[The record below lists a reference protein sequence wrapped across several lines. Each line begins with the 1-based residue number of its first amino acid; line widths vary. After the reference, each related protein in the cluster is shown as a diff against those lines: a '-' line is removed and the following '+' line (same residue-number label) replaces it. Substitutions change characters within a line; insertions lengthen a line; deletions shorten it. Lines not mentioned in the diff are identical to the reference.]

1 MVVAL
6 FVGALLGYASA
17 RAIDALGWRFQRQAA
32 ARLARAEI
40 RRLRG
45 LLGPAGAPGDPA
57 AGGAVLELLAAASGL
72 PVRLHSAVE
81 RLLRRD
87 GGLFADDALVLLL
100 RLEDALRALEAELD
114 RVWQTAMADAADEAL
129 RAPGATRDG
138 GLFADEALVLLLR
151 LEDALRAL
159 EAELDRVW
167 QTAMADAADE
177 ALRAPGRDG
186 GHRDGAPRG
195 AGQVAG
201 HIAPAAPAPGR
212 AAAVR
217 CLRAAQEVRA
227 ILDALEVAIA
237 PPPGWRTRVR
247 LRLASAARGSARVLR
262 QRVAA
267 DLAADARTASSSELS
282 A

>member
-1 MVVAL
+1 VVVAL

-138 GLFADEALVLLLR
+138 GM
-151 LEDALRAL
+151 
-159 EAELDRVW
+159 
-167 QTAMADAADE
+167 T
-177 ALRAPGRDG
+177 
-186 GHRDGAPRG
+186 RG
-195 AGQVAG
+195 VGQVAG
-201 HIAPAAPAPGR
+201 HIAPPAAGPGR

-237 PPPGWRTRVR
+237 PPPGWRVRVR
-247 LRLASAARGSARVLR
+247 LRLASAARGAARVLR
-262 QRVAA
+262 HRMAP
-267 DLAADARTASSSELS
+267 DLAADARAAPSSEAS

>member
-1 MVVAL
+1 MAL
-6 FVGALLGYASA
+6 FVGALLGYAAA
-17 RAIDALGWRFQRQAA
+17 RAIDAMGWRVQRQAA
-32 ARLARAEI
+32 ARLARAEV

-87 GGLFADDALVLLL
+87 V
-100 RLEDALRALEAELD
+100 
-114 RVWQTAMADAADEAL
+114 
-129 RAPGATRDG
+129 

-267 DLAADARTASSSELS
+267 DLAADARTASARAASSSELS

>member
-1 MVVAL
+1 MRLDVVVAL
-6 FVGALLGYASA
+6 FVGALLGYAAA
-17 RAIDALGWRFQRQAA
+17 RAIDALGGRFQRQAA
-32 ARLARAEI
+32 ERLARAEV

-57 AGGAVLELLAAASGL
+57 TGAVFELLAAASGL

-87 GGLFADDALVLLL
+87 GGLFGDDALVLLL

-114 RVWQTAMADAADEAL
+114 RVWQTALADAADEAA
-129 RAPGATRDG
+129 RAPAREG
-138 GLFADEALVLLLR
+138 G
-151 LEDALRAL
+151 
-159 EAELDRVW
+159 
-167 QTAMADAADE
+167 Q
-177 ALRAPGRDG
+177 
-186 GHRDGAPRG
+186 RDGARG
-195 AGQVAG
+195 VGQVAG
-201 HIAPAAPAPGR
+201 HIAPADAGPAR

-237 PPPGWRTRVR
+237 PPPPWTVR
-247 LRLASAARGSARVLR
+247 ARRRAAAALGSVRGLRRGMGAE
-262 QRVAA
+262 VAPEPRPA
-267 DLAADARTASSSELS
+267 SELS